1 MLSPASILAG
11 VLALLAPLGVSAD
24 QGPDTPDAV
33 TVQSASHTVA
43 ADSADASETISKER
57 SLEIA
62 VEHAGI
68 TADQITHIDDHEL
81 DADDGRQ
88 IWEIEFHADGYEH
101 EFDVDAR
108 TGEVIDH
115 ERDREDDDVARRGQ
129 APAQPAPSDR
139 LSGEQALQIA
149 VEHTGVGAPSHVD
162 DLELDSDDG
171 RQIWEIEFDAG
182 GLEYEYDVD
191 AHTGAI
197 LDVEIDD

>member
-1 MLSPASILAG
+1 MLSPTAILAS

-33 TVQSASHTVA
+33 TVQAASPAVA
-43 ADSADASETISKER
+43 ADSADASEAISKER

-62 VEHAGI
+62 VDHAGI
-68 TADQITHIDDHEL
+68 TADQITHVDDHEL
-81 DADDGRQ
+81 DTDDGRQ

-115 ERDREDDDVARRGQ
+115 ERDREDDDTQKPTQQG
-129 APAQPAPSDR
+129 SNDR

-149 VEHTGVGAPSHVD
+149 VEHAGVGAPSHVD

-171 RQIWEIEFDAG
+171 RQIWEIEFHAG

-191 AHTGAI
+191 AHTGDI

>member
-1 MLSPASILAG
+1 MLSPTAILAS

-33 TVQSASHTVA
+33 TVQAASPAAA
-43 ADSADASETISKER
+43 ADSADASEAISKER

-62 VEHAGI
+62 VDHAGI

-81 DADDGRQ
+81 DTDDGRQ

-115 ERDREDDDVARRGQ
+115 ERDREDDDTQKPTQQG
-129 APAQPAPSDR
+129 SNDR

-149 VEHTGVGAPSHVD
+149 VEHAGVGAPSHVD

-171 RQIWEIEFDAG
+171 RQIWEIEFHAG

-191 AHTGAI
+191 AHTGDI

>member
-1 MLSPASILAG
+1 MLSPTAILAS

-33 TVQSASHTVA
+33 TVQAASPAAA

-62 VEHAGI
+62 VDHAGI

-81 DADDGRQ
+81 DTDDGRQ
-88 IWEIEFHADGYEH
+88 IWEIEFH
-101 EFDVDAR
+101 
-108 TGEVIDH
+108 
-115 ERDREDDDVARRGQ
+115 
-129 APAQPAPSDR
+129 
-139 LSGEQALQIA
+139 
-149 VEHTGVGAPSHVD
+149 
-162 DLELDSDDG
+162 
-171 RQIWEIEFDAG
+171 AG

-191 AHTGAI
+191 AHTGDI

>member
-1 MLSPASILAG
+1 MLSPTSILAG

-33 TVQSASHTVA
+33 TVQA
-43 ADSADASETISKER
+43 AAPAAAAESADASETISKER

-62 VEHAGI
+62 HEHAGI
-68 TADQITHIDDHEL
+68 TADQVTHLDDHEL
-81 DADDGRQ
+81 DSDDGRQ

-101 EFDVDAR
+101 EFDIDAR
-108 TGEVIDH
+108 TGEVLDY
-115 ERDREDDDVARRGQ
+115 ERDREDDDAP
-129 APAQPAPSDR
+129 APAQPGPNDR

-149 VEHTGVGAPSHVD
+149 VDHAGVGAPSHVD

-171 RQIWEIEFDAG
+171 RQIWEIEFHAG

-191 AHTGAI
+191 AHSGDI
-197 LDVEIDD
+197 LEFEIDD

>member
-1 MLSPASILAG
+1 MLSPTAILAS

-33 TVQSASHTVA
+33 TVQAASPAAA

-62 VEHAGI
+62 VDHAGI

-81 DADDGRQ
+81 DTDDGRQ
-88 IWEIEFHADGYEH
+88 IWEIEFHAGGLEY
-101 EFDVDAR
+101 
-108 TGEVIDH
+108 
-115 ERDREDDDVARRGQ
+115 ERDREDDDTQKPTQQG
-129 APAQPAPSDR
+129 SNDR

-149 VEHTGVGAPSHVD
+149 VEHAGVGAPSHVD

-171 RQIWEIEFDAG
+171 RQIWEIEFHAG

-191 AHTGAI
+191 AHTGDI

>member
-1 MLSPASILAG
+1 MLSPTAILAS

-33 TVQSASHTVA
+33 TVQAASPAAA

-62 VEHAGI
+62 VDHAGI

-81 DADDGRQ
+81 DTDDGRQ

-115 ERDREDDDVARRGQ
+115 ERDREDDDTQKPPQQG
-129 APAQPAPSDR
+129 SNDR

-149 VEHTGVGAPSHVD
+149 VEHAGVGAPSHVD

-171 RQIWEIEFDAG
+171 RQIWEIEFHAG

-191 AHTGAI
+191 AHTGDI

>member
-1 MLSPASILAG
+1 MLSPTAILAS

-33 TVQSASHTVA
+33 TVQAASPAVA
-43 ADSADASETISKER
+43 ADSADASEAISKER

-62 VEHAGI
+62 VDHAGI

-81 DADDGRQ
+81 DTDDGRQ

-115 ERDREDDDVARRGQ
+115 ERDREDDDTQKPTQQG
-129 APAQPAPSDR
+129 SNDR

-149 VEHTGVGAPSHVD
+149 VEHAGVGAPSHVD

-171 RQIWEIEFDAG
+171 RQIWEIEFHAG

-191 AHTGAI
+191 AHTGDI